1 MCGARRLCN
10 RRKRATHA
18 RWIIVI
24 VLCDHSTG
32 IDTEMLMNTNAPLTT
47 GTTQAPTA
55 PRALIIGGSLG
66 GLFAG
71 NLLRQIGWNVDI
83 YERSAHDLDSRGG
96 GIVLQPEVVEV
107 FRRTGIDLRAMDL
120 GVQSIH
126 RTVLRPDGSIRS
138 KHVAPQTQTSWSL
151 IYTTLKAAF
160 GDTHYHQAK
169 TLARIEQDPQAGTVT
184 ASFTDGSSE
193 TGNLLVGADGGSST
207 VRQQLWPDKVPVY
220 AGYLAW
226 RGLVP
231 EAQMPQT
238 AREMLHGDFGF
249 ANNHGSHILGYLVPG
264 EHNDV
269 RPGHRLYNWVWY
281 RVADPQLLSEIMT
294 DRTGRQRGYSVPEGM
309 LDSRWIA
316 HLHSDARALLPP
328 AFREMVE
335 VTEQPFAQAIRDL
348 ASDHMVSG
356 RAVLLG
362 DAGAIP
368 RPHTA
373 ASTSK
378 AAANALALA
387 DALQAS
393 PGDVPAALSRWEP
406 AQVALGRMLRR
417 QGIEAGNY
425 LLFHRSPGV
434 QVA

>member
-1 MCGARRLCN
+1 
-10 RRKRATHA
+10 
-18 RWIIVI
+18 
-24 VLCDHSTG
+24 
-32 IDTEMLMNTNAPLTT
+32 MNTQQTQH
-47 GTTQAPTA
+47 TTQSGRPTSA
-55 PRALIIGGSLG
+55 PRALVIGGSLG

-71 NLLRQIGWNVDI
+71 NLLRRIGWDVDI

-107 FRRTGIDLRAMDL
+107 FRRTGVDPGAMEL
-120 GVQSIH
+120 GVGSVH
-126 RTVLRPDGSIRS
+126 RTVFRPDGSIRS

-160 GDTHYHQAK
+160 GEAHYHPAK
-169 TLARIEQDPQAGTVT
+169 TLERIEQDVQQGTVT
-184 ASFTDGSSE
+184 AHFTDGTSE
-193 TGNLLVGADGGSST
+193 TGDLLIGADGGNSA
-207 VRQQLWPDKVPVY
+207 VRQLLWPDMAPTY

-231 EAQMPQT
+231 EDQMPAT
-238 AREMLHGDFGF
+238 SREMLHGDFGF
-249 ANNHGSHILGYLVPG
+249 ANNQGSHILGYLVPG

-281 RVADPQLLSEIMT
+281 RVADAHLLSEIMT

-309 LDSRWIA
+309 LDERWTA
-316 HLHSDARALLPP
+316 HLHRDAQALLPAP
-328 AFREMVE
+328 FRDIVE
-335 VTEQPFAQAIRDL
+335 ATTQPFAQAIRDL

-356 RAVLLG
+356 RVVLLG
-362 DAGAIP
+362 DAASIP

-378 AAANALALA
+378 AAANALMLA

-393 PGDVPAALSRWEP
+393 PDVPAALSRWEP
-406 AQVALGRMLRR
+406 QQIALGRMLRR
-417 QGIEAGNY
+417 QGIEAGNF
-425 LLFHRSPGV
+425 LLFHRPTDV
-434 QVA
+434 RIA

>member
-1 MCGARRLCN
+1 
-10 RRKRATHA
+10 
-18 RWIIVI
+18 
-24 VLCDHSTG
+24 
-32 IDTEMLMNTNAPLTT
+32 MNTQNATNA
-47 GTTQAPTA
+47 TQAKPA

-71 NLLRQIGWNVDI
+71 NLLRRIGWDVDI

-107 FRRTGIDLRAMDL
+107 FRRTGIDLGAMAL
-120 GVQSIH
+120 GVQSLH
-126 RTVLRPDGSIRS
+126 RTVMRPDGSIRS
-138 KHVAPQTQTSWSL
+138 KHVAPQTQTSWSR
-151 IYTTLKAAF
+151 IYTALKAAF
-160 GDTHYHQAK
+160 GDAHYHQAK
-169 TLARIEQDPQAGTVT
+169 TLERIEQDLQAGTVT
-184 ASFTDGSSE
+184 AHFTDGSSE

-207 VRQQLWPDKVPVY
+207 VRQLFWPDRVPAY

-231 EAQMPQT
+231 ETEMPET

-249 ANNHGSHILGYLVPG
+249 ANNLGSHILGYLVPG
-264 EHNDV
+264 EGNDA

-281 RVADPQLLSEIMT
+281 RVATPQLLSEIMT

-316 HLHSDARALLPP
+316 HLHRDAEALLPQ
-328 AFREMVE
+328 AFREMVKA
-335 VTEQPFAQAIRDL
+335 TDQPFAQAIRDL
-348 ASDHMVSG
+348 ATDHMVSG
-356 RAVLLG
+356 RVVLLG
-362 DAGAIP
+362 DAGSIP

-387 DALQAS
+387 DALQSS
-393 PGDVPAALSRWEP
+393 PDDAPAALSRWEP

-425 LLFHRSPGV
+425 LLFHRSPETHI
-434 QVA
+434 A